1 MNGIHDMGGMHG
13 YGPVDPSDASPFH
26 SDWERRVFALVLAA
40 SAHLRSNLDQGRFQL
55 ESLPPE
61 EYLRGYFERWYAR
74 LLEQGVAAGLL
85 DAPARVAIERGERP
99 EPRTRDHEPLP
110 AAAFLHVAATGSPVI
125 RESTRPP
132 IFAPGDAVRAR
143 NIHPETHT
151 RLPGY
156 VRGHVGT
163 VVAHHGVH
171 VFPDSNAQ
179 LLGED
184 PQHLYGVR
192 FAASALWGERGGE
205 GASDRDTVTLDLF
218 EPYLEPAP

>member
-26 SDWERRVFALVLAA
+26 SDWERRVFALTLAA
-40 SAHLRSNLDQGRFQL
+40 SRHLRSNLDQGRYQL
-55 ESLPPE
+55 ETLPPA

-74 LLEQGVAAGLL
+74 LLDRCVAAGLL
-85 DAPARVAIERGERP
+85 DAAARAAIERGERP
-99 EPRTRDHEPLP
+99 APRARDHEPLP
-110 AAAFLHVAATGSPVI
+110 AAAFLHVAETGSPAT
-125 RESTRPP
+125 RDSTRVPT
-132 IFAPGDAVRAR
+132 FAPGDAVRAR
-143 NIHPETHT
+143 NLHPETHT

-156 VRGHVGT
+156 VRGRVGT
-163 VVAHHGVH
+163 VVARHGVH

-192 FAASALWGERGGE
+192 FTATSLWGDD
-205 GASDRDTVTLDLF
+205 ASDRDTVTLDLF